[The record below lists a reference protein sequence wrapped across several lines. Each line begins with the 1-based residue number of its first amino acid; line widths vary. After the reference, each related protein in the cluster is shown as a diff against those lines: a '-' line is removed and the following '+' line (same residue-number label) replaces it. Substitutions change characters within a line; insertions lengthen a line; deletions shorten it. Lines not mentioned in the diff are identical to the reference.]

1 MCETFVNTRQIMKHA
16 VQVTVLAGVRS
27 HLIHTIFLNTKFP
40 SEPFTCI
47 FLGRVLLDLCHI
59 AVPQSHLDSKKHK
72 SQTRR
77 CDRLFAQVQTGE
89 FSNLVHPVR
98 LHSKLPSVSVRR
110 FGSVVLLLHPLML
123 HSDLVPEL
131 CDAGRSN
138 GGGSHTLL
146 WSCQLKIV

>member
-1 MCETFVNTRQIMKHA
+1 MTHA

-27 HLIHTIFLNTKFP
+27 HLIHAVSLNTKFP
-40 SEPFTCI
+40 SEPFRCI
-47 FLGRVLLDLCHI
+47 FLGRVLLDLCHV
-59 AVPQSHLDSKKHK
+59 AVPQSHLDSKKTHK

-77 CDRLFAQVQTGE
+77 CDRRCVQVQTGE
-89 FSNLVHPVR
+89 FANLVHPVR

-131 CDAGRSN
+131 CDAG
-138 GGGSHTLL
+138 GHTHFTVIM
-146 WSCQLKIV
+146 SAEDSVAVA